1 MQHLKARKFSKRRLE
16 LYGSSM
22 KLRCCWLMQT
32 TFKLIYGLPIK
43 NKHLFVFLLFLLLT
57 VLVFWRLLFLFFL
70 FCFIFISNIF
80 FFITV
85 YLEKT
90 ICILLITYLLPK
102 AIALQLQL
110 PSPYNL
116 IIKIELFYIY
126 FFKDSGYRYRTA
138 IFLNNSEL
146 LNTTCDQNQ

>member
-1 MQHLKARKFSKRRLE
+1 
-16 LYGSSM
+16 
-22 KLRCCWLMQT
+22 MQT

-57 VLVFWRLLFLFFL
+57 VLVFWRLLFPFFL

-102 AIALQLQL
+102 AIAFTVQPYNKNWTLLHIFFQGFWLQVQNSYFLEQLRVAEHHLWSKSVKYMWKSSLLTKLQTFILQL
-110 PSPYNL
+110 
-116 IIKIELFYIY
+116 
-126 FFKDSGYRYRTA
+126 
-138 IFLNNSEL
+138 
-146 LNTTCDQNQ
+146 